1 MFMEFALLLCLSV
14 KGFFCN
20 EIILSR
26 GSEHPHYVNDYTAKC
41 ITTMFVLR
49 FMLTILF
56 VETYCNF
63 A

>member
-1 MFMEFALLLCLSV
+1 MFMECALLICLSV

-41 ITTMFVLR
+41 IYHNNVCIKVYVNHCFCGD
-49 FMLTILF
+49 IL
-56 VETYCNF
+56 
-63 A
+63 